1 LKQSGKKEAVKDK
14 KYGSVTSQL
23 LKQGGKNADKIAES
37 GGNKMVSSFKG
48 GFDQMQFGKGQ
59 NIGLRKSSNN

>member
-1 LKQSGKKEAVKDK
+1 MDK

-23 LKQGGKNADKIAES
+23 LKQGGKNCERIAEI
-37 GGNKMVSSFKG
+37 GGNKIVSSFKG
-48 GFDQMQFGKGQ
+48 GFGQ